1 MDVAG
6 TIAYL
11 PLTAMVLGAIA
22 GLVAGRFLTGRWL
35 WVLPVG
41 LFAVV
46 LVLIVRLAMIP
57 EGQEETAFGPFVWL
71 TGRSFPRCSPSSWAR
86 WEGAPCATVPGANDN
101 RPVGDRRPWAHDPGT
116 AAGRTDLAA
125 GRRAC

>member
-22 GLVAGRFLTGRWL
+22 GLAAGRFLTGRWL
-35 WVLPVG
+35 WALPVG

-71 TGRSFPRCSPSSWAR
+71 TGGILPALF
-86 WEGAPCATVPGANDN
+86 TVVMGTLGGRALC
-101 RPVGDRRPWAHDPGT
+101 DR
-116 AAGRTDLAA
+116 AGRK
-125 GRRAC
+125 